1 MKRITQKK
9 LIESTCIPAALV
21 RATVRQCG
29 GWDNF
34 TDRACDVA
42 NHGAAGGFSGFIY
55 YPETVAFT
63 RRNRAAI
70 AELCESM
77 AEEIG
82 AGGAVALVRGFNCLK
97 GDYTE
102 GEVART
108 LYGTGDGEQIVANAL
123 AWFALEETARAYVD
137 LIERDD

>member
-1 MKRITQKK
+1 MKRITQKS
-9 LIESTCIPAALV
+9 LIESTSISAALV

-34 TDRACDVA
+34 TERARDVV
-42 NHGAAGGFSGFIY
+42 NHGAAGGFSGWIY
-55 YPETVAFT
+55 YTETVVFT

-70 AELCESM
+70 AALCEST
-77 AEEIG
+77 AKELG
-82 AGGAVALVRGFNCLK
+82 DGGAVALVRGFNCLK

-102 GEVART
+102 SEVART
-108 LYGTGDGEQIVANAL
+108 LYGKGDGEQIVANAL
-123 AWFALEETARAYVD
+123 AWFALEETARAYAD